1 MNIIQSNVIMH
12 VNSEEYEI
20 FVNACEKLNEIAN
33 ILDKNNY
40 HWLVLGE
47 EQVEVNIGDLRNMA
61 DTIEMFTYDSDI
73 VVY

>member
-12 VNSEEYEI
+12 VNSEEHEI
-20 FVNACEKLNEIAN
+20 FVNACEKLNEIVDT
-33 ILDKNNY
+33 LDKNNY

-47 EQVEVNIGDLRNMA
+47 TGVEINTGDLRNMA